1 MKEQLIKQYCRQVKQ
16 AMAVPQN
23 INQKII
29 RPLENSIEE
38 YLMDNPRATIDDLY
52 AAFGTPQQYAQES
65 LSFLG
70 NTHILQAMKR
80 QTLYTR
86 LIAGLCVIALT
97 LTAIH
102 IYCTYTN
109 TLYSDVIYFDV
120 TIEE

>member
-16 AMAVPQN
+16 AMAVPKN

-29 RPLENSIEE
+29 RPLGNSIEE
-38 YLMDNPRATIDDLY
+38 YLMDNPCATMEDLY
-52 AAFGTPQQYAQES
+52 VTFGTPQYYAQES

-70 NTHILQAMKR
+70 NTHILKTMKR

-86 LIAGLCVIALT
+86 LVAVLCAVVLALT
-97 LTAIH
+97 AVH
-102 IYCTYTN
+102 IYLTYTN
-109 TLYSDVIYFDV
+109 TLYSDLIYFDV

>member
-16 AMAVPQN
+16 AMAVPRN
-23 INQKII
+23 ISQKII

-38 YLMDNPRATIDDLY
+38 YLIDNPKATMDDLY
-52 AAFGTPQQYAQES
+52 AAFGTPQYYARES

-70 NTHILQAMKR
+70 NAHILKAMKR

-86 LIAGLCVIALT
+86 LVAGLCVIALA

-102 IYCTYTN
+102 VLHTYQN
-109 TLYSDVIYFDV
+109 TRNANINYIDV
-120 TIEE
+120 TIKE